1 MTAAGSVA
9 VGPAGERLAGLR
21 IARVN
26 ATPTRQQYCA
36 NGMREIGNYEIQTR
50 GAAGVETAARGP
62 YVVRWVVD
70 EDDVA
75 RIDRLLLY
83 GSATL
88 SLTDVPCSPLVASR
102 FGRAVLFVTPWTSA
116 TFSQTQSEMTK
127 GGQSIGWTADAGVAP
142 TPPAS
147 GSAVGGSAALATAL
161 VGVRVRVRSHWLEV
175 ATQVGNNASEQRLF
189 HPDYRS
195 LVSQTA
201 RASQT
206 YALASMEFR
215 RLRFGAGPTLLV
227 TDWTSSE
234 TLFDRT
240 LPPDVLPERTE
251 RTHTTRA
258 IGGLLQG
265 SFAIDLLFD
274 NVLETIVQF
283 RVVPA
288 VHTGSLTIFPGSMV
302 RQNALMI
309 GASLGHAF

>member
-1 MTAAGSVA
+1 
-9 VGPAGERLAGLR
+9 
-21 IARVN
+21 
-26 ATPTRQQYCA
+26 
-36 NGMREIGNYEIQTR
+36 MREIGNYAIHGR
-50 GAAGVETAARGP
+50 GVEGQETMATGP
-62 YVVRWVVD
+62 YVVRWIVD
-70 EDDVA
+70 DSDVA

-102 FGRAVLFVTPWTSA
+102 FRRAVVFVTPWTGA
-116 TFSQTQSEMTK
+116 TLSQTQSEMTK
-127 GGQSIGWTADAGVAP
+127 GGKSIGWTTDASVAP
-142 TPPAS
+142 SPVPG
-147 GSAVGGSAALATAL
+147 GSVVGGSAALATAL
-161 VGVRVRVRSHWLEV
+161 VGMRVRVRSHWLEL
-175 ATQVGNNASEQRLF
+175 ATQVGHNASEQRLF

-195 LVSQTA
+195 LVSLTA

-206 YALASMEFR
+206 YALASTELNR
-215 RLRFGAGPTLLV
+215 IRLGAGPALV
-227 TDWTSSE
+227 TTDWISSE

-251 RTHTTRA
+251 RSHTTRA
-258 IGGLLQG
+258 IGGVVQG

-283 RVVPA
+283 RFVPA
-288 VHTGSLTIFPGSMV
+288 VHTGSLTIFPGTTV